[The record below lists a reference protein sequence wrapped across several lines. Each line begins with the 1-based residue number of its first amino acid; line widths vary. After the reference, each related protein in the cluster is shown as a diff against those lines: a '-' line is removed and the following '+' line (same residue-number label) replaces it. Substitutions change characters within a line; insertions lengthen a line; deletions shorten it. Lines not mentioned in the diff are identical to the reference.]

1 MDLEIWGIGTTRA
14 MRAHWVA
21 LELGLDYECHAIG
34 SRSGETKTAEYTRLN
49 PKQKIPVLQH
59 GDLVLSE
66 SAAIVQY
73 LTETYPTPPDFFVP
87 ANAAERAKLNEWCFF
102 IMMELDAHTLYVM
115 RRHDGLKEIYGAA
128 PVAVDSAR
136 EYFLKYLDAMTPR
149 IEGPYVMGEKF
160 SVADVLLMTCLD
172 WALAYDIALPPA
184 IMAYRD
190 HVARRPAYQRALRVT
205 YPDRFTAQA

>member
-34 SRSGETKTAEYTRLN
+34 PRTGETRTAEFTRLN
-49 PKQKIPVLQH
+49 PKQKIPVLRH

-73 LTETYPTPPDFFVP
+73 LTETFDSPDFFVP
-87 ANAAERAKLNEWCFF
+87 AIAAERAKLNEWSFF
-102 IMMELDAHTLYVM
+102 IMMELDAHALYLI

-128 PVAVDSAR
+128 PEAVASAR
-136 EYFLKYLDAMTPR
+136 EYFSKYLDAMAPR
-149 IEGPYVMGEKF
+149 IAGPHVMGDKF
-160 SVADVLLMTCLD
+160 SIADVLLMTCLD

-184 IMAYRD
+184 AAAYRD
-190 HVARRPAYQRALRVT
+190 HVAKRPAYRRALRVT
-205 YPDRFTAQA
+205 YPDRLAE

>member
-1 MDLEIWGIGTTRA
+1 MDLAIWGIGTTRA

-21 LELGLDYECHAIG
+21 LELGLDYECHPIG
-34 SRSGETKTAEYTRLN
+34 SRSGETRTAEYTRLN

-73 LTETYPTPPDFFVP
+73 LTETFPTPPDFFVP
-87 ANAAERAKLNEWCFF
+87 ANATQRAKLNEWCFF

-184 IMAYRD
+184 IKAYRD
-190 HVARRPAYQRALRVT
+190 HVARRPAYGSALRVT